1 MQKVS
6 KIFQYLSVVCGAIW
20 LGADLSRTMLTFY
33 LFQGNKFELKPFI
46 NNGFLQP
53 FFYFVNPLILITII
67 TYLAFLVSFLLFIST
82 SSIKLKLNGWLFI
95 ILILVIT
102 LAPFELYLIKLDYKI
117 MMSVFYSAFDP
128 KFILLRTI
136 ERFKVLG
143 SFPLIHLFSFL
154 AIIYLLIF
162 QPLKKNEN

>member
-33 LFQGNKFELKPFI
+33 LFQGNKFEPKPFI
-46 NNGFLQP
+46 TNEFLQP
-53 FFYFVNPLILITII
+53 IFYFVNPLILITII
-67 TYLAFLVSFLLFIST
+67 AYLAFLVSFLLFIST
-82 SSIKLKLNGWLFI
+82 SNIKLKLNGWLFI

-117 MMSVFYSAFDP
+117 LMSVFYSAFDS
-128 KFILLRTI
+128 KYILSQTI
-136 ERFKVLG
+136 ERFIVLG
-143 SFPLIHLFSFL
+143 SFPLIHLF
-154 AIIYLLIF
+154 
-162 QPLKKNEN
+162 